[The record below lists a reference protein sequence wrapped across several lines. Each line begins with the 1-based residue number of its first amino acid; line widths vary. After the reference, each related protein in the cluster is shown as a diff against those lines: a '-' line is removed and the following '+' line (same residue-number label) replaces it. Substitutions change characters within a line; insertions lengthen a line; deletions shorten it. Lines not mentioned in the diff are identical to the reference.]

1 MLEDKKEKSKREI
14 IREKALELLR
24 EHPEGIR
31 YSQLVKALQESN
43 QEIKVNTIHGS
54 IWNLDKIYPD
64 MVIKQGRGIF
74 KLKKYEGFNQKEKSK
89 REIIREKAL
98 EILTEHPDG
107 IRYSNLVKTLQK
119 IYPQIKVNT
128 IHGSIYNLD
137 EIYPNKVVKPSKG
150 WYRLKIEEKDFYQ
163 KFAEFLIEKNICTK
177 CVPYGF
183 SRGGNK
189 WENPDVIGVDQKQNA
204 YNSKHIII
212 SGELK
217 TNSDWGSIIQGLG
230 QAVSYRLFS
239 HKTYLA
245 IPKSI
250 SREDQ
255 RKIETLCAN
264 LDIGLVLFD
273 ETTPNDPKF
282 EIRLEVKNLNDPDTL
297 IYKQRISDFLDALFK

>member
-1 MLEDKKEKSKREI
+1 MGDDKKEKSKRGM
-14 IREKALELLR
+14 IRKKALEILKKY
-24 EHPEGIR
+24 PDGIR
-31 YSQLVKALQESN
+31 YSDLVKTLQKFYP
-43 QEIKVNTIHGS
+43 QIKVNTIHGS

-64 MVIKQGRGIF
+64 MVSKPKRGIF
-74 KLKKYEGFNQKEKSK
+74 KLKEA
-89 REIIREKAL
+89 REE
-98 EILTEHPDG
+98 
-107 IRYSNLVKTLQK
+107 
-119 IYPQIKVNT
+119 
-128 IHGSIYNLD
+128 
-137 EIYPNKVVKPSKG
+137 
-150 WYRLKIEEKDFYQ
+150 DFYQ
-163 KFAEFLIEKNICTK
+163 KFADFLIKKGICTQCK
-177 CVPYGF
+177 PYGS
-183 SRGGNK
+183 SRQGNK